1 MRRYILLLPLFL
13 FLALPAQGISLEE
26 TVDYPQLERASRAYL
41 DEYLGLD
48 DAENGAAGAQ
58 AILEGGLGRL
68 PGLLRQAGGSVMA
81 LVGVAM
87 LCGLA
92 ESIREELGGGGLS
105 PVCLAG
111 AVAVATIAVAQV
123 NSLMGLGRETLGQ
136 METFSRLLMPV
147 VTAACAAT
155 GAPVSAAARQS
166 LVLFFLSL
174 LVSLAERLIAPLIY
188 AYVATATAHAALEN
202 EGLGRLAALLRRGAS
217 ALMTGFF
224 TAFVALLAVS
234 GALSG
239 SADAMTQKAAK
250 AALSSFV
257 PVVGGIL
264 SDAAEAVAAGAG
276 ALRSTVGVLGLL
288 TVLAICILP
297 FLRLGVHYLLYKL
310 SAALC
315 ATVCPGPVAA
325 LVDDIGSAFALL
337 MGLVGG
343 GGFILYV
350 ALITS
355 VKAVTG

>member
-1 MRRYILLLPLFL
+1 MRRYLLLLPL
-13 FLALPAQGISLEE
+13 LALLVLPVQGATLEE
-26 TVDYPQLERASRAYL
+26 TTGYPQLERASRAYL
-41 DEYLGLD
+41 EEYLDLNKV
-48 DAENGAAGAQ
+48 EPGADSAQ
-58 AILEGGLGRL
+58 AILEGSLERL
-68 PGLLRQAGGSVMA
+68 PGLLRQASRSAIA
-81 LVGVAM
+81 LVGVAL
-87 LCGLA
+87 LCGLT
-92 ESIREELGGGGLS
+92 ETLREELGGGGLD
-105 PVCLAG
+105 PVRLAG
-111 AVAVATIAVAQV
+111 AAAVAAIAVSQV
-123 NSLMGLGRETLGQ
+123 NALMGLGQETLGQ

-155 GAPVSAAARQS
+155 GAPVSAAARQR

-174 LVSLAERLIAPLIY
+174 LVSVAERLISPLIY

-202 EGLGRLAALLRRGAS
+202 EGLGRLATLLKQGAS
-217 ALMTGFF
+217 ALLTGFF
-224 TAFVALLAVS
+224 TLFVALLAVS
-234 GALSG
+234 GAVSG

-250 AALSSFV
+250 AALSGFV

-264 SDAAEAVAAGAG
+264 ADAAEAVAAGAG
-276 ALRSTVGVLGLL
+276 ALRSAVGLLGLL

-297 FLRLGVHYLLYKL
+297 FLRLGAHYLIYKL

-355 VKAVTG
+355 VKAVVG